1 MHDQPSRFNINLALS
16 YHLLSVGKYI
26 IKRHHK
32 LNKILRLPLSK
43 GNPKDKLV
51 SIHFLNFIV
60 LRKGIIYLDHG
71 CVIINLWSDNQLR
84 SSSFVS
90 SKSLW
95 TRLWKLKRP
104 TKCLVFLWKIIH
116 NVLSV
121 KGLKLSCKRDMAA
134 VSFMKLVKKLHLFLL
149 EKFGLHLIV
158 HFVGAHFLMSWANK
172 QGPWAR
178 WQKPMK
184 EGGDCLADQLRRKG
198 LLQNKELGKIT
209 NPRKTGPVKGLRH
222 NRKEERRRPIRKV
235 LPAGPQTSPKI
246 QKEGVISKGSFC
258 GKDQAQ
264 SCHCLQFHFSLFF
277 SFPLHLVS

>member
-1 MHDQPSRFNINLALS
+1 MTILKNISSAITGWCMTN
-16 YHLLSVGKYI
+16 HLDSILILLFLI
-26 IKRHHK
+26 ICYLWGNILLKRHHK

-43 GNPKDKLV
+43 GLGNPKDKLV

-60 LRKGIIYLDHG
+60 LRKGIIYLDHR

-134 VSFMKLVKKLHLFLL
+134 VSFMKLV
-149 EKFGLHLIV
+149 
-158 HFVGAHFLMSWANK
+158 M
-172 QGPWAR
+172 
-178 WQKPMK
+178 M
-184 EGGDCLADQLRRKG
+184 
-198 LLQNKELGKIT
+198 
-209 NPRKTGPVKGLRH
+209 
-222 NRKEERRRPIRKV
+222 RP
-235 LPAGPQTSPKI
+235 
-246 QKEGVISKGSFC
+246 
-258 GKDQAQ
+258 
-264 SCHCLQFHFSLFF
+264 
-277 SFPLHLVS
+277 